1 MPRGSFSKD
10 LLTMAS
16 GSAIAQA
23 IPLAVSPILSRLY
36 TPESFGV
43 FSTTVAVA
51 SILGIASTGRFEL
64 AVVLPSERRDALAIA
79 RGVIFLSASV
89 CGLAWAL
96 LALASSTLPQLGA
109 LSKIGAWQH
118 LIPIFAFGIGLA
130 SLGSFLA
137 NRDRSY
143 LRMATAVTTQQAVAA
158 GVAISI
164 GAAHLPV
171 NGLLAGRLAGV
182 FANAAILFREIHS
195 ALSSYR
201 TDRRLVDSFRTL
213 VRYRQ
218 FAFFN
223 LPYSVIGTF
232 SREFVVFSLMFA
244 GAVEAAGSY
253 GLVRSALAAPISFLS
268 ASLSQVYYREAAERS
283 ATAEFAQLTFRL
295 LLSTS
300 LVMAPALALVFIW
313 GPDIFAVVFGEQWRE
328 AGTFAKFLAL
338 PTLLSV
344 MTSWPERIFEVR
356 AKQSWSLA
364 IQVGFDILS
373 IGCLVLALKFGA
385 TPVVAIG
392 VYAIVQAA
400 YHLTYLSAVF
410 VLVPLPPSKF
420 CILIGSVFAAC
431 ATMWGVNE
439 LLSHATTHAWVQF
452 LLGVIAATLLS
463 TCGLVAVR
471 SRNWQR

>member
-1 MPRGSFSKD
+1 
-10 LLTMAS
+10 MAS

-36 TPESFGV
+36 TPESFGI
-43 FSTTVAVA
+43 FSTTVAIA

-79 RGVIFLSASV
+79 GGVMVLSASV

-96 LALASSTLPQLGA
+96 LSVAFSSLPQLGT

-118 LIPIFAFGIGLA
+118 LIPIFAFGIALA

-143 LRMATAVTTQQAVAA
+143 LRMAMAVTAQQAVAA
-158 GVAISI
+158 GTAIVMGVAQ
-164 GAAHLPV
+164 APV
-171 NGLLAGRLAGV
+171 NGLLVGRLAGV
-182 FANAAILFREIHS
+182 FANAAILFREIRC
-195 ALSSYR
+195 ALDAYR
-201 TDRRLVDSFRTL
+201 TDWRFVDSFRMMI
-213 VRYRQ
+213 RYRR
-218 FAFFN
+218 FVFFN
-223 LPYSVIGTF
+223 LPYSVVGTF
-232 SREFVVFSLMFA
+232 SREFVVFSLMFS
-244 GAVEAAGSY
+244 GAVEAAGLY

-283 ATAEFAQLTFRL
+283 ATAEFAQLTFQL
-295 LLSTS
+295 LVATALA
-300 LVMAPALALVFIW
+300 MAPALALVSIW
-313 GPDIFAVVFGEQWRE
+313 GPDIFAVVFGERWRE
-328 AGTFAKFLAL
+328 AGTFAQLLAL

-364 IQVGFDILS
+364 IQVAFDVLS
-373 IGCLVLALKFGA
+373 IGSLVLALKLGA
-385 TPVVAIG
+385 TPVAAIG

-400 YHLTYLSAVF
+400 YHLAYLSAVF

-420 CILIGSVFAAC
+420 FILIGSVFAAC

-439 LLSHATTHAWVQF
+439 LLSHVTTQAWAQF
-452 LLGVIAATLLS
+452 LLGVIAAALLS
-463 TCGLVAVR
+463 TCGLVAMR
-471 SRNWQR
+471 SRIWHR